1 MSRKK
6 KITSK
11 IKTKNTKES
20 KRKNIYM
27 STGYVESLPK
37 KQEKKKREVE
47 REVTSKEK
55 RKKMKKSNMDKP
67 MCNYTWAF
75 LSKNNVQ
82 FFP

>member
-1 MSRKK
+1 
-6 KITSK
+6 
-11 IKTKNTKES
+11 
-20 KRKNIYM
+20 M

-37 KQEKKKREVE
+37 KQEKKKREGE